1 MRRLVVR
8 AQAELEVAAAV
19 DWYQCQNPVAAG
31 EFTAALDRILKV
43 LQENPYQYQAIEGEI
58 RRAIMQPFPYL
69 IVYLV
74 TEEDV
79 AVVSCIHTSRD
90 PKTWRE
96 RLR

>member
-8 AQAELEVAAAV
+8 AQAELEIAAAI
-19 DWYQCQNPVAAG
+19 DWYQSQNPVAAG
-31 EFTAALDRILKV
+31 EFTAAVERILQV
-43 LQENPYQYQAIEGEI
+43 IQENPYQYQAIEGEI
-58 RRAIMQPFPYL
+58 RRAIMLPFPYWV
-69 IVYLV
+69 VYLV